1 MSAVAPRLV
10 EILKDIHAEAVDH
23 IGALQKKQKD
33 LGFARQS
40 HQVTTAALTMYK
52 AQIGSEE
59 HPILD
64 SLLEKSASMGEKL
77 EGLAKDIEE
86 QLADMHKG
94 LNELTEDL
102 RTVDPD
108 FGKDL
113 GPELPFTN

>member
-33 LGFARQS
+33 LGFAMRA
-40 HQVTTAALTMYK
+40 HVVTTAALNAYK
-52 AQIGSEE
+52 DAVGSEDA
-59 HPILD
+59 PVLD

-77 EGLAKDIEE
+77 EGVAKDIEE

-94 LNELTEDL
+94 LDEMTEDI
-102 RTVDPD
+102 RTIEPD

-113 GPELPFTN
+113 GPELSLVN